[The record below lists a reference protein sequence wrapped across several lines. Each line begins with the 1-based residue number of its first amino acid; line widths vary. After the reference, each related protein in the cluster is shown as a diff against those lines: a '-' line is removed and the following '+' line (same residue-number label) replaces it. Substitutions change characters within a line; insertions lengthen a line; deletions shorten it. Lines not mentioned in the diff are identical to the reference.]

1 MLLNAYQ
8 KPDIKTNFSSVPTWF
23 YLVVVIILYVFGAF
37 SFFDLAATNTELVES
52 ITSALEVLIPI
63 SLPFIPLLIAFIAI
77 FLVITFILAYVIVWI
92 MSKVA
97 QEVTMVVSVVFPI
110 IMIGLGGLLASGGLV
125 SGSTEETS
133 ALLFIGLILAGL
145 GILFL
150 AIVVWKFRT
159 IKRSGQFVEFSAQL
173 VLDEKAV
180 LLMPILLG
188 LFTTVTGFFMLF
200 GFIEIL
206 QIFSVVNQST
216 GETELTTVGIIA
228 SILFEYIYLIVFFG
242 VYYSLSA
249 GVISYASDWYRGL
262 DPDLN
267 SAMKDVKQVFPI
279 ILKFAFAMATV
290 KIIMSILTGGDRRGR
305 RTTSGQR
312 GSAGAVMAGVVFAAL
327 AGIVISILG
336 AIWMFMNYFTL
347 VSIVQ
352 NKKGLKN
359 SIKDS
364 AKTTWKSLLDV
375 LIGESGFGLTMF
387 IFWFVNEI
395 LWIVVGFTIGYAIT
409 QEFTIGIILAVIF
422 LILGFMPYQVVT
434 MPMQVAFRTFLYSYA
449 KDTIEG
455 YKKPSRLPQE
465 LRTDFSTLSHR
476 DVKKRGMRDPTKYF

>member
-1 MLLNAYQ
+1 MNAYQ
-8 KPDIKTNFSSVPTWF
+8 KPDIKTNFSNVPTWL
-23 YLVVVIILYVFGAF
+23 YLVVVIILYAFGAF
-37 SFFDLAATNTELVES
+37 SLFDLASTNTELVDS
-52 ITSALEVLIPI
+52 ITVALEALIPI
-63 SLPFIPLLIAFIAI
+63 SLPFIPLLIAFVAI

-97 QEVTMVVSVVFPI
+97 QEVTMIVSVVFPI
-110 IMIGLGGLLASGGLV
+110 IMIGLGGLLATGGLV
-125 SGSTEETS
+125 GSSTEDSS
-133 ALLFIGLILAGL
+133 ALLFFGLILAGL
-145 GILFL
+145 GLLFL
-150 AIVVWKFRT
+150 AIVIWKFRT

-180 LLMPILLG
+180 LLMPIFLG

-206 QIFSVVNQST
+206 NIFSVVNSS
-216 GETELTTVGIIA
+216 GDTELSPVGIIS
-228 SILFEYIYLIVFFG
+228 SIIFEYIYLIVFFG
-242 VYYSLSA
+242 IYYSLSA

-305 RTTSGQR
+305 STTSGQR

-352 NKKGLKN
+352 NKKGLKD

-364 AKTTWKSLLDV
+364 AKTTWNSLLDV

-395 LWIVVGFTIGYAIT
+395 LWIVVGFTIGFAIT
-409 QEFTIGIILAVIF
+409 QELSIGIILSVIF

-465 LRTDFSTLSHR
+465 LREDFSTLSKR
-476 DVKKRGMRDPTKYF
+476 DVKRRGMRDPTKYF